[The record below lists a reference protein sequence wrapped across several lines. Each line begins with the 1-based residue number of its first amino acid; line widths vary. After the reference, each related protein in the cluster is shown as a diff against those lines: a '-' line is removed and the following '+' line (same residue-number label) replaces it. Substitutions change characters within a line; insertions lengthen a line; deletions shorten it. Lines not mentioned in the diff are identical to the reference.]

1 MNTTKR
7 IHPYSF
13 VPIRYNIVGNKRI
26 LESVLI
32 FLSGGTQ
39 HGFQFFYDKSK
50 PTIPNG

>member
-32 FLSGGTQ
+32 FSFRRNTTWLS
-39 HGFQFFYDKSK
+39 
-50 PTIPNG
+50 ILL